1 MSAAKLETT
10 IQNEG
15 LNPSSNPSRSHQISL
30 DLLRALAIL
39 LVLGRHSFSSG
50 LWRWIGWSGV
60 DLFFVISGFLVSG
73 LIFSE
78 LKSTGDVKLGRFLI
92 RRALKIYP
100 SFYLFIGIS
109 LMAGI
114 ATGKGFEYSQ
124 ILSELFYL
132 QSYIDGMW
140 MHTWSLAVEEHF
152 YLVFALVVA
161 LWQSRGFPIYP
172 QRTWITLCGM
182 LLLGMAMRFAY
193 CWPHRNELSFDF
205 TATHLRADGIWMGV
219 ILGYAYHFGN
229 LEAGLIRWRWI
240 FGVLFFFGS
249 MALLRWPAGSFE
261 MNAVGLSIVNLGYVG
276 LLCLGLGMEKLLQ
289 WILLKGGIVS
299 VWMRWVALIGR
310 HSYSIYL
317 WHLLADNVLSKL
329 GLFAAMG
336 WRDGETA
343 SGISTIVFAVVLGMT
358 MGKLVE
364 APILRWRNRKWA

>member
-1 MSAAKLETT
+1 MNK
-10 IQNEG
+10 EG
-15 LNPSSNPSRSHQISL
+15 LNGSRNHQISL

-39 LVLGRHSFSSG
+39 LVLGRHSFSEG
-50 LWRWIGWSGV
+50 LWRWMGWSGV

-78 LKSTGDVKLGRFLI
+78 LKCTGDVKLGRFLI

-114 ATGKGFEYSQ
+114 VTGKRFEYSQ
-124 ILSELFYL
+124 IMSELFYL

-152 YLVFALVVA
+152 YMVFALVVA
-161 LWQSRGFPIYP
+161 FWQRRGFPISP
-172 QRTWITLCGM
+172 QRTWIALCGM
-182 LLLGMAMRFAY
+182 LLFGMALRLSY
-193 CWPHRNELSFDF
+193 CWPHQNEFSFDF

-219 ILGYAYHFGN
+219 ILGYTYHFGT
-229 LEAGLIRWRWI
+229 LEARLIRWRWI
-240 FGVLFFFGS
+240 FMAVFLFGS
-249 MALLRWPAGSFE
+249 MALLLWPAGSFA
-261 MNAVGLSIVNLGYVG
+261 MNAVGLTIVNLGFVG
-276 LLCLGLGMEKLLQ
+276 LLCLGLGMEKSLQ
-289 WILLKGGIVS
+289 VKLHEGGMVS
-299 VWMRWVALIGR
+299 VGMRWVALIGR

-336 WRDGETA
+336 WQDGETA
-343 SGISTIVFAVVLGMT
+343 AGISTLVFATVLGMA